1 MAGQSWAKYIIE
13 ISECQSEISR
23 KNLEEYAYK
32 MMEGKLPKLKD
43 LLDESE

>member
-32 MMEGKLPKLKD
+32 MMEGELPKLKD